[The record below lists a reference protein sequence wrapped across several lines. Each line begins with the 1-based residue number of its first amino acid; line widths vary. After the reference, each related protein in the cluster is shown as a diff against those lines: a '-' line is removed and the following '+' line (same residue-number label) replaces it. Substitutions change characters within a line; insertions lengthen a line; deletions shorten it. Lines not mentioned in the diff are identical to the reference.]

1 MHKIYETTVFKLWTT
16 ESSGFISRSDGQ
28 QTRNPGFLTAGIFLA
43 AEQEPWSQAEHDDL
57 AKLESQG
64 AESVSLWCMEELDRV
79 PKIQEKGSKSKW
91 VFS

>member
-1 MHKIYETTVFKLWTT
+1 MKQL
-16 ESSGFISRSDGQ
+16 SSNCGQ
-28 QTRNPGFLTAGIFLA
+28 QRVLDLYPEVMVNKQEIPGFLTAGIFLA

-64 AESVSLWCMEELDRV
+64 AESVSLWWMEELDRV